1 MSFGARGNNCMSSLW
16 RSSPQVLAVP
26 RDGENGPWVKVGGDI
41 WGKRSHRPTDG
52 GWNQGAGARREH
64 PPQATGASSVPSS
77 PRGTDLCG
85 HKPHPWSLTGPFSCK

>member
-41 WGKRSHRPTDG
+41 WESGPTG
-52 GWNQGAGARREH
+52 PPTGAGTRGLEPGGNTR
-64 PPQATGASSVPSS
+64 PR
-77 PRGTDLCG
+77 PRGRLQCPAPPG
-85 HKPHPWSLTGPFSCK
+85 ELTYVATSPTPGP